1 LKGNPVLAAFGSG
14 QVLLSMIWFFLF
26 VMWIMLVF
34 RVVGDIFRS
43 QDLSGGAKALWLILI
58 VFFIYLGVFVY
69 LVARGSGMADRELAA
84 VRAQEDM
91 MRSYIREN
99 SGSAL
104 SAADELTRLAGLKDQ
119 GVIDDAEFQR
129 LKAKIVG

>member
-1 LKGNPVLAAFGSG
+1 MLAAFGSG

-34 RVVGDIFRS
+34 RVIGDIFRS
-43 QDLSGGAKALWLILI
+43 QDLSGGAKALWLIFI

-69 LVARGSGMADRELAA
+69 LVARGGGMAERELAA

-99 SGSAL
+99 AGTSGSAAEEL
-104 SAADELTRLAGLKDQ
+104 SRLATLKEQ